1 MDKKEIKR
9 LEKERE
15 RLDEERARLD
25 EESSR
30 LEQERERM
38 EEEQERI
45 DELHEDDENEGH
57 ERRRGIVNR
66 KLTPEEQKMLDEN
79 LKKMNEGLEKMNEE
93 LKNMDFDQLKMDK
106 IQEKMDRAQIKIEMA
121 MDGLDEKIEN
131 SIAGIDFD
139 KMNETVEKA
148 MASVDKHGHDIDVDA
163 HRVTKNVGVLNF
175 KDITEEEIE
184 KLGDIK
190 NTGVIIVPEEFMSKI
205 SAKIIKN
212 IGTVVPYKKGW
223 RIYSGHTEIDSS
235 MLEAI
240 DEPLEFIQT
249 GHLDIAEDV
258 TSKLIKAKIKAFH
271 NYGHVQATEETYGVL
286 MAKCMEN
293 YGHISKNGHDDD
305 E

>member
-9 LEKERE
+9 LEEERE
-15 RLDEERARLD
+15 RLEEERERL
-25 EESSR
+25 EEER
-30 LEQERERM
+30 ENLEQEREEMVQEMHAANEEKHEAQKKRHKIHM
-38 EEEQERI
+38 ERHELEHKPSINRKELTEEEQE
-45 DELHEDDENEGH
+45 
-57 ERRRGIVNR
+57 
-66 KLTPEEQKMLDEN
+66 KLDRAM
-79 LKKMNEGLEKMNEE
+79 EK
-93 LKNMDFDQLKMDK
+93 L
-106 IQEKMDRAQIKIEMA
+106 DRAQIKIDMV

-139 KMNETVEKA
+139 KINETVEKT
-148 MASVDKHGHDIDVDA
+148 MASVHKHAHDIDIDV
-163 HRVTKNVGVLNF
+163 RRMTKNVGVLNF

-184 KLGDIK
+184 KMGDIK
-190 NTGVIIVPEEFMSKI
+190 NTGVIIVPEELMSKI
-205 SAKIIKN
+205 SAKIVKN

-235 MLEAI
+235 MLEAL

-249 GHLDIAEDV
+249 GHLGIQKDV
-258 TSKLIKAKIKAFH
+258 KPELIKEKIKAFH

-305 E
+305 DD

>member
-9 LEKERE
+9 LEQERE

-25 EESSR
+25 EDRSR

-38 EEEQERI
+38 EAEREQVEE
-45 DELHEDDENEGH
+45 ENEGH
-57 ERRRGIVNR
+57 GRRRLIVKG
-66 KLTPEEQKMLDEN
+66 KLTPEEQKILDEN
-79 LKKMNEGLEKMNEE
+79 LKKMDEGLKIMDEE

-293 YGHISKNGHDDD
+293 YGHISKNGHDED